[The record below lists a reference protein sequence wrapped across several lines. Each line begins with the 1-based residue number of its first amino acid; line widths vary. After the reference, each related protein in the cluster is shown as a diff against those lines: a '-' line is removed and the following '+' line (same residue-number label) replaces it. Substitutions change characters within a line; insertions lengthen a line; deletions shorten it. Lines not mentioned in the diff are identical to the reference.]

1 MVKFHSDSKERLANL
16 NLYQPESAESNA
28 EETLNG
34 AKMNNSTATLW
45 QQDANSK
52 RDGKFA
58 ITPTRQEN
66 FPAWYQEVIKAA
78 NLAENSVVR
87 GCMVIK
93 PNGMAI
99 WDRIRTVFDKML
111 KEVGVQNAYFPVF
124 IPLSYFQKEAEHAE
138 GFATEVAVVTHRR
151 LEKDSEGILQPA
163 AKLEEPLIVR
173 PTSEM
178 IIGQSMSDWI
188 QSHRDL
194 PLKLNQWCN
203 VVRMEMRPRLFLR
216 TTEFLWHEGH
226 SAHASAEEAFES
238 TKLMHQVYERFIRHT
253 LAIPLVPG
261 EKIPQER
268 FAGADRTLTLE
279 AMMQDRKALQAATS
293 HYLGQNFAKAM
304 NIKFQNQR
312 GETEYAYTT
321 SWGMSTRMIGALI
334 MAHSDDDGLR
344 LPPRI
349 TPTHIIILPIIPREE
364 VRLETLEYAEK
375 ISSMLKNLT
384 YNGEPL
390 SVEIDARDI
399 RGGQKSWEA
408 VKRGIPL
415 RVEVG
420 PKEAASGNVVVM
432 RRDYAPNNKALMQL
446 ENLPAV
452 ALAVLDE
459 IHANYYNQA
468 EQHMSANIHMDIT
481 DMEELKRFFTP
492 KNEKNPEIHGG
503 WVRGKWSEDPETL
516 DILKDMKLTIR
527 CIPFDQ
533 TDTEGKCV
541 VTGKPA
547 TLDVIYGK
555 AY

>member
-1 MVKFHSDSKERLANL
+1 MN
-16 NLYQPESAESNA
+16 PE
-28 EETLNG
+28 TD
-34 AKMNNSTATLW
+34 LW
-45 QQDANSK
+45 QQDANNK
-52 RDGKFA
+52 REGKFA
-58 ITPTRQEN
+58 ISPTRQEN
-66 FPAWYQEVIKAA
+66 FSAWYQEVIKAA

-93 PNGMAI
+93 PNGMGI

-111 KEVGVQNAYFPVF
+111 KEVGVQNVYFPVF

-151 LEKDSEGILQPA
+151 LEKDGEGVLQPA
-163 AKLEEPLIVR
+163 GKLDEPLIVR

-188 QSHRDL
+188 QSYRDL

-238 TKLMHQVYERFIRHT
+238 TKLMHQIYESFIRHT
-253 LAIPLVPG
+253 LAIPVVPG
-261 EKIPQER
+261 EKTPQER
-268 FAGADRTLTLE
+268 FAGAERTLTLE

-293 HYLGQNFAKAM
+293 HYLGQNFGKAM
-304 NIKFQNQR
+304 NIKFQSQR
-312 GETEYAYTT
+312 GEVEYAYTT

-334 MAHSDDDGLR
+334 MTHSDDDGLR

-349 TPTHIIILPIIPREE
+349 APTHVIILPIVPREE
-364 VRLETLEYAEK
+364 LRVEILEYAGK
-375 ISSMLKNLT
+375 IAASLKMLQ

-390 SVEIDARDI
+390 SVEIDGRDI
-399 RGGQKSWEA
+399 RGGQKNWEA

-415 RVEVG
+415 RIEVG
-420 PKEAASGNVVVM
+420 PKEASSGNVILM
-432 RRDYAPNNKALMQL
+432 RRDYAPNNKASTRL

-452 ALAVLDE
+452 SLAVLDE
-459 IHANYYNQA
+459 IQTKYYNSA
-468 EQHMSANIHMDIT
+468 ERHLLANIRLDIT
-481 DMEELKRFFTP
+481 DIEELRQFFTP
-492 KNEKNPEIHGG
+492 KNEGNPEIHGG
-503 WVRGKWSEDPETL
+503 WVRGKWSEDPQTL
-516 DILKDMKLTIR
+516 DTLKNMKLTIR

-533 TDTEGKCV
+533 TGAEGKCV
-541 VTGKPA
+541 ITGKPA
-547 TLDVIYGK
+547 RLDVIYGK